1 MNKAFDVIFQTEV
14 DAETIAKTLHNSE
27 GERFRYQCLCCGE
40 EVYLAAADS
49 TEKAPHFRHRRG
61 NNDIDCERYLGHP
74 GAIEHYVSIRKHNM
88 EHILFGFNI
97 ENMTFE
103 AAVMYTDE
111 EMKKCNMEAKQLSLY
126 TQPYLQPFF
135 TLPINRENIIPNVWK
150 YFTLKEYANDYYI
163 SKDGDNKKILYT
175 NIIKKDYKLNIYRIK
190 QSDCHY
196 MRNDLEILYTDEH
209 YLAISEDADNIRKI
223 TTLQTVEIDGDIE
236 TFKTQGR
243 QFYLVKFSIQFI
255 DYSTKIYFLEQEFKI
270 EIAETMDIL
279 WPPVFT
285 EKSVSYCTA
294 KKICVS
300 PSFELILHGNVEGK
314 DTSIKKITNGVY
326 EISFED
332 EVNIFEKN
340 IKKTIIKKENLIR
353 ETTYEKP
360 EIIYV
365 DKKYEVSDNY
375 DYYLFDKQGCR
386 KLIAG
391 SNIYMAE
398 NDRIVGYKNGHIK
411 VVVFTKPKKVL
422 DKQILIND
430 ILKYHPQCEAF
441 ELDDYMDIEMDEVV
455 LTYIEE
461 CYRNGMINTVIKRY
475 IKEGL
480 I

>member
-196 MRNDLEILYTDEH
+196 MRNDSEILYILIH
-209 YLAISEDADNIRKI
+209 L
-223 TTLQTVEIDGDIE
+223 
-236 TFKTQGR
+236 
-243 QFYLVKFSIQFI
+243 LVSFI
-255 DYSTKIYFLEQEFKI
+255 L
-270 EIAETMDIL
+270 
-279 WPPVFT
+279 
-285 EKSVSYCTA
+285 
-294 KKICVS
+294 
-300 PSFELILHGNVEGK
+300 
-314 DTSIKKITNGVY
+314 
-326 EISFED
+326 
-332 EVNIFEKN
+332 
-340 IKKTIIKKENLIR
+340 IIKMMIR
-353 ETTYEKP
+353 
-360 EIIYV
+360 
-365 DKKYEVSDNY
+365 
-375 DYYLFDKQGCR
+375 F
-386 KLIAG
+386 
-391 SNIYMAE
+391 
-398 NDRIVGYKNGHIK
+398 
-411 VVVFTKPKKVL
+411 
-422 DKQILIND
+422 
-430 ILKYHPQCEAF
+430 
-441 ELDDYMDIEMDEVV
+441 
-455 LTYIEE
+455 
-461 CYRNGMINTVIKRY
+461 
-475 IKEGL
+475 
-480 I
+480 